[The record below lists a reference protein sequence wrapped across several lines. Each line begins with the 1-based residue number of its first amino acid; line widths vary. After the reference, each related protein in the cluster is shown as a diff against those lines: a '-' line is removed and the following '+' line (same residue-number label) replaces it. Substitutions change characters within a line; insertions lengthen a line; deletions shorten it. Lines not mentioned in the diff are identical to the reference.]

1 MRNFVLKIW
10 QLLVVYLILAGT
22 ACSRID
28 TGEFE
33 DGRVTVG
40 FLLGDNPTKTILDPS
55 ASVFSWETGD
65 KVALWAE
72 PVNTNAEGSAATGA
86 SLQAQPFTLISRDHS
101 KAYFTSTLSSA
112 MPQGEYLY
120 RISYPQPQS
129 FGGNTAG
136 FDLPS
141 VQDGCVSSGT
151 GIAVSEQFRSRELRA
166 LNESAPAGETVSF
179 NVRLHHLLHYLRFY
193 VPRDNN
199 ILGEPVSRIEFTMPQ
214 PVAGRVDVNLSD
226 GSAAL
231 AGETSSK
238 IVIIPDSAVQSGEF
252 LAAGI
257 FPPETVYGEGDVM
270 NVRVFSAH
278 HFSDVEPI
286 RLSGRNFPAGHITSV
301 PLKVKT
307 AKELYTL
314 RFTLDSNNL
323 GEDVQSITLSFDRDI
338 VVGFEKCRTL
348 TLKKKDGTVVGVGD
362 SFEYSISADRSDI
375 DAMAGVVATVSYE
388 SENAIVSEEITIS
401 APDASLTELSVGL
414 NCPYLMYEDFSWI
427 NSFSSND
434 AYKKV
439 GGDGSMD
446 AFQFGEWWGARIGG
460 EAGNAIR
467 LGGHRKTGLA
477 IDKIYPARCDSPFFA
492 IKEGKSVDVIVSFNY
507 SMNREESNDGGAG
520 MTVYVGW
527 SDKQGGLE
535 SSDET
540 GTFDYSFKLNENT
553 GGYSNINHNTG
564 DIEVKG
570 MTSTKRLSIRDVP
583 DKTKDFGSS
592 GNYWLYIDNI
602 KVQIKK

>member
-40 FLLGDNPTKTILDPS
+40 FFLGDNPTKTILDPS

-112 MPQGEYLY
+112 MPQGEYMY

-179 NVRLHHLLHYLRFY
+179 NVKLHHLLHYLRFY

-238 IVIIPDSAVQSGEF
+238 IVIIPDSAVQCGEF
-252 LAAGI
+252 LSAGI

-286 RLSGRNFPAGHITSV
+286 RLSGRSFPAGHITSV

-388 SENAIVSEEITIS
+388 SENAIVSEKITIP

-434 AYKKV
+434 AYKKF